1 MSQVGMP
8 LLATIRSTI
17 LSAFKA
23 LPLLLISFIA
33 FLAVGLGNLSLFL
46 LFFGHAVLVP
56 GVTELLHIVTK
67 SQGNLIV
74 ANEISQLVASVPT
87 SGASYNTPVNVLPS
101 YWMAHIMF
109 FFGYLFANAIDLYTL
124 PAASG
129 AADWMVTSRK
139 TRAATLIASTSVLAF
154 VFTCLRYY
162 LTGTES
168 IFGIAL
174 SLVLAVVGIA
184 WYWSASALGS
194 RTTDIFGVV
203 QQMVPQTTGDTKPV
217 TCVYAPTP

>member
-1 MSQVGMP
+1 MP

-46 LFFGHAVLVP
+46 LFFGHAAIVP
-56 GVTELLHIVTK
+56 GVTEAIHSVTK
-67 SQGNLIV
+67 TQGNLVIG
-74 ANEISQLVASVPT
+74 NEVSQLVPSIPT
-87 SGASYNTPVNVLPS
+87 SGASYDTPVNVLPS
-101 YWMAHIMF
+101 YWMAHMMF

-129 AADWMVTSRK
+129 AAEWMVTSRK
-139 TRAATLIASTSVLAF
+139 TRAGTLIASTLVLAI
-154 VFTCLRYY
+154 VFTALRFY
-162 LTGTES
+162 LTGTETV
-168 IFGIAL
+168 FGIAL
-174 SLVLAVVGIA
+174 SLVLGVVGIT

-203 QQMVPQTTGDTKPV
+203 QQMVPQAKGDTKPL
-217 TCVYAPTP
+217 TCVYAPNP